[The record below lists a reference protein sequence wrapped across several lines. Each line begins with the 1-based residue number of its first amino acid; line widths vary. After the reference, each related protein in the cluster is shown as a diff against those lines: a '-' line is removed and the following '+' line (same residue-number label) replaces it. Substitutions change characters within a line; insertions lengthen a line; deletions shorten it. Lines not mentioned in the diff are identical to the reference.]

1 MASAD
6 RAASVQDEV
15 RPTWRAYLDDLV
27 PFRPDLHRYCRRLTG
42 NVWDAEDLVQD
53 ALLRVFGLMG
63 KVDAALGDPRAYLI
77 RTATHLWI
85 DQARRRDVHA
95 AALVHESAREELR
108 MTEPSLTGERSLEVR
123 EAASELMGRLAPRE
137 RAAVL
142 LKDVFDLSLED
153 TALTL
158 RTSVGAVK
166 AALHRGRGRLKEIDE
181 NIVGNVPRISK
192 DLLDRFMTALSARDV
207 DGLFALVDE
216 NATTELVGGAIAEGR
231 EQYKFFFAHM
241 LGAIPIFGPDHPY
254 PKHELASCGGEPI
267 ILGFRFWDQGWRLNE
282 VHRLEEEDGKVSRI
296 RCYCWSPDTLRF
308 IGSELGHPV
317 LADAEG
323 LAEAMQELM
332 GRSEPST
339 TGGYRSP

>member
-1 MASAD
+1 MAAGLASGTLQFANRFSGAD
-6 RAASVQDEV
+6 GGEGVCQYA
-15 RPTWRAYLDDLV
+15 
-27 PFRPDLHRYCRRLTG
+27 G
-42 NVWDAEDLVQD
+42 G
-53 ALLRVFGLMG
+53 GLM
-63 KVDAALGDPRAYLI
+63 
-77 RTATHLWI
+77 
-85 DQARRRDVHA
+85 
-95 AALVHESAREELR
+95 S
-108 MTEPSLTGERSLEVR
+108 
-123 EAASELMGRLAPRE
+123 
-137 RAAVL
+137 
-142 LKDVFDLSLED
+142 
-153 TALTL
+153 
-158 RTSVGAVK
+158 
-166 AALHRGRGRLKEIDE
+166 
-181 NIVGNVPRISK
+181 
-192 DLLDRFMTALSARDV
+192 
-207 DGLFALVDE
+207 
-216 NATTELVGGAIAEGR
+216 GGAIAEGR

-267 ILGFRFWDQGWRLNE
+267 ILGFRFWDQRWRLNE